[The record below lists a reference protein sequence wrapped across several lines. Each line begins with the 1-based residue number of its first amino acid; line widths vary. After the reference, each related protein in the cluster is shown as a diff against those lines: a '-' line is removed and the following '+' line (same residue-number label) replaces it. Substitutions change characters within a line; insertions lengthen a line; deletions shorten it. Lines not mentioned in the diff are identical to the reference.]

1 MVAKEDWPIGITD
14 WFIEAP
20 NEPDSYIPLYTVK
33 NRNCRESQNDW

>member
-20 NEPDSYIPLYTVK
+20 NVPDSYIPLYTVK
-33 NRNCRESQNDW
+33 K